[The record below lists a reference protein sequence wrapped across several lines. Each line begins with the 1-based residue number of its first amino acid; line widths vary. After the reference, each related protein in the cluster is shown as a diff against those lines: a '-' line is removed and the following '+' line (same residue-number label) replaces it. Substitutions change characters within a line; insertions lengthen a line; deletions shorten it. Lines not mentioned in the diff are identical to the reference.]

1 MPLSHPGL
9 ILKFGC
15 DYRYLILRSS
25 GHREFQSSYQT
36 SASVVSVRCLLFA
49 RGQSGCYFAV
59 AGHGIARVH
68 NREDRQLVKASY
80 NKASIPH
87 AKNVDGV
94 QADTTDIRTLIKH

>member
-1 MPLSHPGL
+1 MDTENFRVATKQDRQLSQ
-9 ILKFGC
+9 C
-15 DYRYLILRSS
+15 AVLR
-25 GHREFQSSYQT
+25 E
-36 SASVVSVRCLLFA
+36 

-94 QADTTDIRTLIKH
+94 QADTTDIRTLIEH